1 MTSAT
6 TQSVV
11 LVMVEK
17 WFVSQRQLHNSKLC
31 SMTRPFTLVSD
42 HKTHQ
47 RLLSAPRCRTGCY
60 SLHIFTITAMLMAAY
75 TGRLDL
81 SIAGLFG
88 AGKSRAAAVLLVGM
102 LIVNPDVKVLVIC
115 KENSAARSFVQLL
128 LSTSPP
134 ATVLKRL
141 GRLVSD
147 DEYSTNRS
155 AELDV
160 PPTDRNDSL
169 KTKRAL
175 VATGGLLA
183 YELKSRWTGIR
194 TWSED
199 LTVFFLLQA
208 LCGIKPSR

>member
-1 MTSAT
+1 
-6 TQSVV
+6 
-11 LVMVEK
+11 
-17 WFVSQRQLHNSKLC
+17 
-31 SMTRPFTLVSD
+31 
-42 HKTHQ
+42 
-47 RLLSAPRCRTGCY
+47 
-60 SLHIFTITAMLMAAY
+60 
-75 TGRLDL
+75 
-81 SIAGLFG
+81 
-88 AGKSRAAAVLLVGM
+88 M

-134 ATVLKRL
+134 TSVLMRL

-147 DEYSTNRS
+147 DEYSANRT
-155 AELDV
+155 ELDV

-183 YELKSRWTGIR
+183 NELKSRWTGIR

-199 LTVFFLLQA
+199 LTVAFMEEAQQYGGANEVVGGHSLA
-208 LCGIKPSR
+208 PPSTVGFRRG